1 MSMASPHA
9 PVRDRLVRFW
19 LQRLRHQTYRHALQA
34 AVNLKI
40 LQRVSAGER
49 VPVRYAPG
57 HKSETFLKGGLR
69 RKLRLEMIANRAFDG
84 EEEDHVFGKKT
95 DREIGPDDDEE
106 GADAEQVRDLLAAV
120 REAVEPALAAEVA
133 VILMLGGA
141 AARSGHSLKDLYAM
155 LSRPRPV
162 VVLEGAV
169 PGFERCCSHLLRR
182 AVLLPRP
189 LTMIPVDRISL
200 DWSAP
205 SVMRPYSP
213 RLTILLEA
221 TYDMSRMDV
230 ARGLRHAPTT
240 GLPLL
245 AIADQPDLLPERLV
259 QSADLTLSCDPLSPE
274 LLKEV
279 AWHVIGA
286 AGDLDVLDAI
296 SAQDCERL
304 SLDDLLW
311 CIRPGMS
318 ATDVVKRLQAKIA
331 QPPEERSSQ
340 SKKSARNAPP
350 SYGRT
355 ADTGGELIQPV
366 APDDENALR
375 VEALSGY
382 GEAGEWALALKEDLT
397 LWREGQVEWSDM
409 ITRLL
414 LHGPP
419 GTGKT
424 TFAKALANS
433 LQLPLLATSVST
445 WLEPSALGEVLQRVR
460 QTFEE
465 AERHSPL
472 VLFIEEID
480 GLGSRGGHKD
490 RDSSY
495 WNSFINKALELLD
508 GAVARDGVIIV
519 GATNQPELLDRALVR
534 SGRLE
539 THIEIPLPDTQA
551 LTGILR
557 HHLKRHLSIEGDEM
571 EQRLLDLA
579 RRANGLSG
587 ADVERLVREA
597 RQSSRRERRDLS
609 LDDVE
614 ARLRDQLPVL
624 DDELRYRFAVHE
636 AGHVVVRTLTGV
648 AEVELV
654 TIQGSVGRPYAQ
666 STFHPD
672 VMHHEE
678 GRTNLIR
685 SYLAGRAAEE
695 VVLGK
700 PTLGAGGGPQSDL
713 AQATALAFSLEAS
726 VGAGA
731 HQPFVYRSPEAWED
745 ALASDPELRARVSK
759 RLDEAYAQALALVRQ
774 NVTAIRLIAEA
785 LMEHG
790 TLEGEPLARVL
801 EKVRQ
806 CATMRDEM
814 QPTHDAVPAT
824 RKNLRC
830 LDSGTVEADSGI
842 RTSDSG

>member
-9 PVRDRLVRFW
+9 PVRDRLLRFW
-19 LQRLRHQTYRHALQA
+19 LRRLRHQTYRHALQA
-34 AVNLKI
+34 AVNLKV
-40 LQRVSAGER
+40 LQRVTAGEDA
-49 VPVRYAPG
+49 PVRYAPG
-57 HKSETFLKGGLR
+57 HKSEVFLRGGLR
-69 RKLRLEMIANRAFDG
+69 RKLRLEMIACLAFNGD
-84 EEEDHVFGKKT
+84 EEDEVFGKKT
-95 DREIGPDDDEE
+95 DTLIGPDDDEE
-106 GADAEQVRDLLAAV
+106 GADAEQVKELLIAV
-120 REAVEPALAAEVA
+120 HDAVEPALAAEIA
-133 VILMLGGA
+133 TILMLGDA
-141 AARSGHSLKDLYAM
+141 AAHSGHSLTDLYAL

-162 VVLEGAV
+162 VALEGAV

-182 AVLLPRP
+182 GILLPRP
-189 LTMIPVDRISL
+189 LTMIPVDRITL
-200 DWSAP
+200 DWAAP

-213 RLTILLEA
+213 RLTILIESS
-221 TYDMSRMDV
+221 YEISRRDV
-230 ARGLRHAPTT
+230 ARGLQHAPTT

-245 AIADQPDLLPERLV
+245 AIADHPDLLPERLV
-259 QSADLTLSCDPLSPE
+259 QSADLRLSCNPLSPA

-279 AWHVIGA
+279 ARHVIGA
-286 AGDLDVLDAI
+286 ADDLDMLDAV
-296 SAQDCERL
+296 SPEDCSTL

-318 ATDVVKRLQAKIA
+318 GSEVLKRLQAKIA
-331 QPPEERSSQ
+331 QPPEKHSAQ
-340 SKKSARNAPP
+340 SKKSARNAP
-350 SYGRT
+350 SSHSRT
-355 ADTGGELIQPV
+355 ADTGGELIQPA

-382 GEAGEWALALKEDLT
+382 GEAAEWAIALKNDLV
-397 LWREGQVEWSDM
+397 LWREGQLEWQDM

-460 QTFEE
+460 ETFEE
-465 AERHSPL
+465 AERHRPI
-472 VLFIEEID
+472 VLFIDEIN
-480 GLGSRGGHKD
+480 GFGTRGGHKD

-508 GAVARDGVIIV
+508 GAVAREGVVIV
-519 GATNQPELLDRALVR
+519 GATNKPELLDRALVR
-534 SGRLE
+534 AGRLE
-539 THIEIPLPDTQA
+539 THIEIPLPDTKS
-551 LTGILR
+551 LSGILR
-557 HHLKRHLSIEGDEM
+557 HHLKRHLPIEGAEI
-571 EQRLLDLA
+571 EQLLRIA
-579 RRANGLSG
+579 RRANGMSG
-587 ADVERLVREA
+587 ADIEKLVREA
-597 RQSSRRERRDLS
+597 RQRSRREDRAVTLH
-609 LDDVE
+609 DVE
-614 ARLRDQLPVL
+614 ARIKNRLPQL
-624 DDELRYRFAVHE
+624 DDGLRYRFAVHE
-636 AGHVVVRTLTGV
+636 AGHVVARTLTGV

-654 TIQGSVGRPYAQ
+654 TIEGSDGRPYTQ

-678 GRTNLIR
+678 GRKSLIW
-685 SYLAGRAAEE
+685 SYVAGRAAEE
-695 VVLGK
+695 VVVGR

-726 VGAGA
+726 VGVGA
-731 HQPFVYRSPEAWED
+731 RQPFVYRSPDTWED
-745 ALASDPELRARVSK
+745 ALASDLELRARVSR
-759 RLDEAYAQALALVRQ
+759 RLDEAYAEALALVRQ
-774 NVTAIRLIAEA
+774 NVRGIKIVAEA
-785 LMEHG
+785 LLEHG

-806 CATMRDEM
+806 CAMMRDEM

-830 LDSGTVEADSGI
+830 LDSGSVEADSAM